1 MYWNIKG
8 SLEDIMLTKFSSKLN
23 KFTKPVIQELH
34 EVIHSLVEKKSGL
47 EKSIKTRR
55 VDILIK
61 KFIDQVRCKK

>member
-1 MYWNIKG
+1 
-8 SLEDIMLTKFSSKLN
+8 MLTKFSSKLN